1 MPLSDLC
8 VASRL
13 VRARPDD
20 ANVPSLLALPFLGFV
35 HASDPT
41 YVRTRQYIL
50 SNSTNPYYFSGSAG
64 EGIGSPHTGEGRIW
78 PIAIIASALTSGD
91 DAEIAQALATLKA
104 SAARTGLIH
113 ESFGRNDFGS
123 ITRPWFAWANSLFG
137 ELLVRLSVE
146 RPHLIG
152 IP

>member
-1 MPLSDLC
+1 MSAL
-8 VASRL
+8 A
-13 VRARPDD
+13 DD
-20 ANVPSLLALPFLGFV
+20 ANVPSLLALPYLGFV
-35 HASDPT
+35 SASDPT
-41 YVRTRQYIL
+41 YVRTRQSIL
-50 SNSTNPYYFSGSAG
+50 SNATNPYYFSGSAG
-64 EGIGSPHTGEGRIW
+64 EGVGSPHTGERRVW
-78 PIAIIASALTSGD
+78 PIGLIVRALTSSD

-113 ESFGRNDFGS
+113 ESFAVHDVGS

-137 ELLVRLSVE
+137 ELLVRLSRE